1 MARIFK
7 CAASPAT
14 KTAHKPLNP
23 CIKRCFLFELL
34 IYASLFNMNKK
45 LYELSYS
52 VRKEFH
58 RRIVYALTIVMLIFL
73 TVNFILAFLI
83 FPVRQRSVSMLPDIH
98 KNSCMIFSPL
108 IKSYKRGDIIL
119 VRPLQKNSETFFS
132 RAADVAVRFFTA
144 QQIGI
149 SHGSTNMGN
158 SFLVR
163 RIIGMPGDTVYM
175 RDYIAYIKPEGEKS
189 FLTEFELIRKKYDV
203 EVLSLPPMWDSSI
216 GVMGNFE
223 SIVLGK
229 DEYLVLGDNR
239 NSCVDSRLWG
249 AIKKSDLYAYAVI
262 MYFPPQEI
270 KLL

>member
-7 CAASPAT
+7 CAASPTT

-119 VRPLQKNSETFFS
+119 VRPLQKNTETFFS

-163 RIIGMPGDTVYM
+163 RIIGMPGD
-175 RDYIAYIKPEGEKS
+175 
-189 FLTEFELIRKKYDV
+189 TEFELIRKKYDV